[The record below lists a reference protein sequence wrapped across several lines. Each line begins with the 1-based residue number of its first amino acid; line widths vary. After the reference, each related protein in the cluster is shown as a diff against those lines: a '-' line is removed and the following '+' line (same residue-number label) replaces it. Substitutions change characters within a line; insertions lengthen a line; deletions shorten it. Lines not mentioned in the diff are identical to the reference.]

1 MDQQQPNHRRP
12 ATDQENASLPPIPD
26 GGLARAMPEWLREGD
41 PGLVA
46 APPTSPTDPMGFI
59 TEDDLPPWL
68 RHLTPEGAPAPRLA
82 VDGPAIPAAAEM
94 PAAPLIPLPIPASPR
109 SGQASNL
116 AAGPTASPVA
126 ASPGPLVSAPGPGPK
141 PRSRDHR
148 ALVAIAGGI
157 VLALTVLAYL
167 YARGLL

>member
-1 MDQQQPNHRRP
+1 MDHQPPNHRRP
-12 ATDQENASLPPIPD
+12 ASDQENAPLPPIPA

-41 PGLVA
+41 PGVAA
-46 APPTSPTDPMGFI
+46 APPASPTDPMGFI

-68 RHLTPEGAPAPRLA
+68 RHLAPDGAPARRHA
-82 VDGPAIPAAAEM
+82 VDAPAIPAATEV
-94 PAAPLIPLPIPASPR
+94 PAAPLISLPASPR
-109 SGQASNL
+109 SGQTANL
-116 AAGPTASPVA
+116 AAGPAVSPVA
-126 ASPGPLVSAPGPGPK
+126 ASPRPLALAPGPDPR

-148 ALVAIAGGI
+148 ALAAIAGGV